1 MVLFILLQ
9 VYIRL
14 VRTGRVPNLRVQIL
28 DVLGDVIAVA
38 NQVRPLQVCMEL
50 APSDFK
56 RKDLLTSVKVDFDDT
71 MPDCGLEI
79 LHTRA
84 RSAMKD
90 KEDRLSGGLA

>member
-50 APSDFK
+50 ASSDFK
-56 RKDLLTSVKVDFDDT
+56 RKDLLTSVKVDFDD
-71 MPDCGLEI
+71 
-79 LHTRA
+79 HA
-84 RSAMKD
+84 RL
-90 KEDRLSGGLA
+90 RFGNPPH